1 MLDNIDTHIPYELNR
16 TPARLGPPAEWVVL
30 SGRHFKHACLR
41 VRTKRY
47 PYITRFFVE
56 LEHAVRTYGDYT
68 KAYEARASTRKEE
81 ERQYDHDT
89 QLNDEKDRYEMQ
101 ERLLHSAQQT
111 SARCREQERAKSA
124 RFVPPDAVPS
134 REERLVLMQMSAG
147 YTRAGSDPAYLRDC
161 TLLFIRSQSGSVD
174 ARIKKVRAF
183 GDDTNKDAEDRQV
196 ALFNAFKHLASD
208 EKVVV
213 LCKYGGKLVGDIAAV
228 IALMD
233 KASEQ
238 KFAYYD
244 DDGDDE
250 LGDDNDAIGRLAI
263 KDVRE

>member
-1 MLDNIDTHIPYELNR
+1 MSDVPETMSGDAAKDAIIDKAMAMSTSRPLEPDSFLELMNVDDPDRFMRHFWGNLVSGDPITIDVNTLDWLGYKGSTPAAQRQAFRRMLDNIDTHIPYELNR
-16 TPARLGPPAEWVVL
+16 TPARLGPPAEW
-30 SGRHFKHACLR
+30 

-89 QLNDEKDRYEMQ
+89 QLKDEKDRYEMQ

-161 TLLFIRSQSGSVD
+161 TLLFIRSHKEGSCI
-174 ARIKKVRAF
+174 RGR
-183 GDDTNKDAEDRQV
+183 
-196 ALFNAFKHLASD
+196 H
-208 EKVVV
+208 
-213 LCKYGGKLVGDIAAV
+213 
-228 IALMD
+228 
-233 KASEQ
+233 EQ
-238 KFAYYD
+238 
-244 DDGDDE
+244 
-250 LGDDNDAIGRLAI
+250 GR
-263 KDVRE
+263 